1 MKKIGFYRGCC
12 FQGLDFIL
20 FEVIK
25 NVLNRLGV
33 ELSEI
38 RKTVCCGGNVIDE
51 ESRFLSVLINGRNIA
66 AAEKE
71 NIDLLISCN
80 TCFMVINRAKKILD
94 KNDEIREKVN
104 ETLKEEELS
113 YSGNS
118 NLWHFLPFLTRK
130 IGPNKIKKEIKR
142 KLFVKMAPFY
152 GCHLKYPEKAVEN
165 GELER
170 LMKICGGTP
179 VSFKEADTCCGYHA
193 IYTDR
198 ATAFKKI
205 EKIVSSARNAGAE
218 IIVTP
223 CPLCFKA
230 FDLYQAETKI
240 KEKLPVLF
248 LPEMVALAFGMDETE
263 SGIKYHKTPVKI

>member
-152 GCHLKYPEKAVEN
+152 GCHLKYPEKAVKN